1 MKEYKGYTIERITRC
16 DWMITDQNGELVRTL
31 EDRPTTKTL
40 REAKELI
47 DIAEREDRNKEAA
60 RCTKQ

>member
-16 DWMITDQNGELVRTL
+16 DWMITDQNGELVRTP

-47 DIAEREDRNKEAA
+47 DIVEREA
-60 RCTKQ
+60 R